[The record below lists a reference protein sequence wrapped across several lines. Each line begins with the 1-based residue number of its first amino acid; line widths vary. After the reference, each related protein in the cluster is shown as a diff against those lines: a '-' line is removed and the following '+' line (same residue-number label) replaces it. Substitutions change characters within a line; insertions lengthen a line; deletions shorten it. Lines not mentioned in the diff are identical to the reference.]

1 MTEAAWQPIEANDLR
16 IGHYVRIGDRWF
28 EHPFL
33 KGTFLLSTEEEL
45 AAIRAADLALI
56 YIDPARSTVA
66 ATPPATT
73 PVAEDRI
80 PVLQPAPAAPPPP
93 VLKPAEGSGLAEV
106 VAEAARIELRPVVNA
121 TAAAAATRAA
131 PLDVRSLRAN
141 LQQSREDYRAAV
153 DDAAK
158 ALGMLD
164 AGDALGCEATRAAV
178 RQVLALAAGRD
189 RPLTLAPVASPVGAP
204 RRQAFLSMD
213 AAALAAAVGRRL
225 QLDAGALQT
234 LTTAAMVHAVGLS
247 RLPPQL
253 REESRVRSRDD
264 LAEFRQ
270 YPRLGA
276 ELLREHAGFAPEV
289 IQVVEQHRERLDGTG
304 FPARARGE
312 EIHPLA
318 PVVGAIREFQV
329 LALRDERPM
338 PAAALAQMYLRLR
351 DAYGTSIVEHV
362 IAALTIYPPGTF
374 VALSDGQVA
383 RVARVSD
390 RARLAPLVWV
400 YDADRAASEAAIV
413 DLSEA
418 GRPSVQRVL
427 DPKALP
433 ESVRAWFGGEWA
445 GLTFP
450 APVAPPMGA
459 RPPRVAGA

>member
-28 EHPFL
+28 DHPFL

-56 YIDPARSTVA
+56 YIDPARSQVAAA
-66 ATPPATT
+66 ATPA
-73 PVAEDRI
+73 DRI
-80 PVLQPAPAAPPPP
+80 PVLQPAPASLAPP

-106 VAEAARIELRPVVNA
+106 VAEAARIELRP
-121 TAAAAATRAA
+121 AAAAATATRTA

-141 LQQSREDYRAAV
+141 LVQSREDYRVAV

-164 AGDALGCEATRAAV
+164 AGDAMGCDATRSAV
-178 RQVLALAAGRD
+178 RQVLALAAGRE
-189 RPLTLAPVASPVGAP
+189 RPLTLAPVAMPVGAP

-253 REESRVRSRDD
+253 REESRVSSRDD

-276 ELLREHAGFAPEV
+276 ELLREHEGFAPEV

-304 FPARARGE
+304 FPARLRSDQ
-312 EIHPLA
+312 IHPLA
-318 PVVGAIREFQV
+318 PVIGAIREFQV
-329 LALRDERPM
+329 LALRDDRPM

-351 DAYGTSIVEHV
+351 DAYGASVVEHV

-374 VALSDGQVA
+374 LALSDGQVA

-390 RARLAPLVWV
+390 RARLAPLVWI
-400 YDADRAASEAAIV
+400 YDADRPAAEAPLV
-413 DLSEA
+413 DLSEP
-418 GRPSVQRVL
+418 GRPAVQRVL
-427 DPKALP
+427 DPKGLSEA
-433 ESVRAWFGGEWA
+433 VRAWFGGEWA

-459 RPPRVAGA
+459 RPPRVAGT